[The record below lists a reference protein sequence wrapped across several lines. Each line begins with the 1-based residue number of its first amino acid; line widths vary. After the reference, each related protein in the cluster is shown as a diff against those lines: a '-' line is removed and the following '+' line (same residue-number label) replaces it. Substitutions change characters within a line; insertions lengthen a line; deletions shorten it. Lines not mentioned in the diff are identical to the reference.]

1 MKTEMLKKERVL
13 YNALAVRV
21 ADNGDSGY
29 ASVVFLKQSMINNM
43 GLCYHTIYILE
54 TITHSAN
61 KIRFLKKSVS

>member
-29 ASVVFLKQSMINNM
+29 ASVVLKTE
-43 GLCYHTIYILE
+43 HD
-54 TITHSAN
+54 
-61 KIRFLKKSVS
+61 